1 MRSEFRDAQVSL
13 TEGERDD
20 RIFRTTLKLSVMEG
34 IFGQIFNSLC
44 GPGSAFLTKFAIML
58 NATPFQFGILSA
70 IGQISQIF
78 QPLGA
83 LVTRKRRK
91 RKGVVLAL
99 QGGGRGTLLLCGVLP
114 FVALSW
120 NPIDVFLLL
129 FLLSVSLLAVADNAW
144 IGWISDLVPPG
155 FRGRFFSVR
164 SQYLML
170 AAIGASYACSLFIDS
185 FTGGSGQELH
195 ASKSVFFQAN
205 HLPLGF
211 AIIFFA
217 AAIAGLVGLGVLA
230 RQPEKIKRIEEEGIA
245 RMFVIPLRDSNF
257 RWFLLYNCWW
267 MSAVGIGAPFWQ
279 PFMMQ
284 KLRMSLFEVQIY
296 GSIYI
301 IAGILVLRL
310 WGRLIDACGNRTA
323 MRFIIL
329 LGGLNPMVWLFIT
342 PRNYPMLYL
351 EAITSGIMWAGA
363 GLVATNFVLS
373 IAPNERR
380 QLYAG
385 LSGAFSG
392 VAMMATMLLSG
403 AFLPRAIGIGGL
415 RLEPE
420 QVLFAL
426 TGLARWSAQM
436 PLSWVLEPRSR
447 PVSGA
452 IASFIRREIRPR
464 IMK

>member
-1 MRSEFRDAQVSL
+1 VEGKREDRQFRKIV
-13 TEGERDD
+13 
-20 RIFRTTLKLSVMEG
+20 KLSVMEG
-34 IFGQIFNSLC
+34 IFGQVFNSLC
-44 GPGSAFLTKFAIML
+44 GPSSAFLTKFAIML

-83 LVTRKRRK
+83 LVTKRRRK

-99 QGGGRGTLLLCGVLP
+99 QGGGRSIVLLYGVLP
-114 FVALSW
+114 FVALPGS
-120 NPIDVFLLL
+120 PIDVFLFL
-129 FLLSVSLLAVADNAW
+129 FLLSVSLIAVAENAW
-144 IGWISDLVPPG
+144 IGWISDLVPPR

-170 AAIGASYACSLFIDS
+170 TAIGAGYAFSLFIDS
-185 FTGGSGQELH
+185 FNRGGGQVPHTLH
-195 ASKSVFFQAN
+195 FAFLKAE

-211 AIIFFA
+211 AILFFG
-217 AAIAGLVGLGVLA
+217 AAIAGFIGLGVLSQ
-230 RQPEKIKRIEEEGIA
+230 QPEKIKGIEEEGIVE
-245 RMFVIPLRDSNF
+245 MFVIPLRDSNF
-257 RWFLLYNCWW
+257 RRFLLYNCWW

-284 KLRMSLFEVQIY
+284 KLGMSLFEVQIY
-296 GSIYI
+296 GSVNI
-301 IAGILVLRL
+301 IASILVLRL
-310 WGRLIDACGNRTA
+310 WGRLIDAYGNRTA

-329 LGGLNPMVWLFIT
+329 LGGFNPMVWLFIT
-342 PRNYPMLYL
+342 PRNYLILYL

-363 GLVATNFVLS
+363 GLVVTNFALS

-385 LSGAFSG
+385 VSGAFSG
-392 VAMMATMLLSG
+392 IAMMTTMLLSG
-403 AFLPRAIGIGGL
+403 AFLPRALEISGL
-415 RLEPE
+415 HLEPE

-426 TGLARWSAQM
+426 TGIARWSSQV
-436 PLSWVLEPRSR
+436 PLSWVHEPRSR
-447 PVSGA
+447 PVSEA
-452 IASFIRREIRPR
+452 ITSFIREIRPR

>member
-1 MRSEFRDAQVSL
+1 MGWEKRQQQFRK
-13 TEGERDD
+13 
-20 RIFRTTLKLSVMEG
+20 FLKLSVMEG

-58 NATPFQFGILSA
+58 NATPLQFGILSA

-83 LVTRKRRK
+83 LVTKRRLK

-99 QGGGRGTLLLCGVLP
+99 QGGGRGIVMLYGVLP
-114 FVALSW
+114 FVVLSGK
-120 NPIDVFLLL
+120 PIDVFLFL
-129 FLLSVSLLAVADNAW
+129 FLISVSLLAVAENAW
-144 IGWISDLVPPG
+144 IGWISDLVPPR
-155 FRGRFFSVR
+155 FRGRFFSIR

-170 AAIGASYACSLFIDS
+170 TAIGASYVLSLFIDS
-185 FTGGSGQELH
+185 FTGGSGQALR
-195 ASKSVFFQAN
+195 SPKSAFFQTD

-217 AAIAGLVGLGVLA
+217 AAIAGFVGLGVLS
-230 RQPEKIKRIEEEGIA
+230 RQPEKIKEIEDESIA
-245 RMFVIPLRDSNF
+245 RIFVIPLKDSNF
-257 RWFLLYNCWW
+257 RRFLLYSCWW

-284 KLRMSLFEVQIY
+284 KLSMSLFEVQIY
-296 GSIYI
+296 GSINI
-301 IAGILVLRL
+301 IAAILVVRL
-310 WGRLIDACGNRTA
+310 WGRLIDTYGNRTA

-329 LGGLNPMVWLFIT
+329 LGGLNPMVWLFVT
-342 PRNYPMLYL
+342 PTNYPILYL

-373 IAPNERR
+373 IAPNKRR

-385 LSGAFSG
+385 MSGAFSG
-392 VAMMATMLLSG
+392 VAMMTTMLLSG
-403 AFLPRAIGIGGL
+403 AFLPRIIEISGL

-426 TGLARWSAQM
+426 TGLARLSAQV

-447 PVSGA
+447 PVSEA
-452 IASFIRREIRPR
+452 ITSFIREIRPR